1 MPFSVP
7 LLDHRGAAPQPPTGA
22 SPREEDRYLRT
33 AFRYHSRT
41 FSLATRLLPK
51 PVRLPVATLYLYCR
65 TVDELADS
73 RALVVGTEQA
83 LREADQLERNLDA
96 ALAGQPPDG
105 PNALLWRRLAAV
117 HADFG
122 LRPGPLHELID
133 GARWDLHETPVET
146 WEDLLAYANL
156 VAGSVGAMM
165 LPFLA
170 RARADY
176 EALDTPARALGN
188 AMQLTNIARD
198 VGEDWQELRRT
209 YLPAQALSA
218 NELTPETMFAE
229 DPDTRARYAQV
240 MEDLMGRAEAL
251 YEDAEAGI
259 QSLRPAAQTG
269 IRAAARMYRAILNGV
284 RANGYDNLTQRA
296 VVPLR
301 RKVGA
306 TLANDYRRRRD
317 RLAAHDPRIAHAM
330 AARTAT

>member
-1 MPFSVP
+1 MGAS
-7 LLDHRGAAPQPPTGA
+7 LLRHRGAAPQPPAGA
-22 SPREEDRYLRT
+22 SPREEDRYLRA

-73 RALVVGTEQA
+73 RALVVGVEQA
-83 LREADQLERNLDA
+83 LSDADQLERNLDA
-96 ALAGQPPDG
+96 ALAGRPADG

-117 HADFG
+117 HAEFG
-122 LRPGPLHELID
+122 LRPRPLHELID
-133 GARWDLHETPVET
+133 GARWDLHATPVET
-146 WEDLLAYANL
+146 WDDLIAYCHL

-170 RARADY
+170 QDRSDFA
-176 EALDTPARALGN
+176 ALDAPARALGN

-198 VGEDWQELRRT
+198 VGEDWHELGRT
-209 YLPAQALSA
+209 YLPTEALDA
-218 NELTPETMFAE
+218 HGLTPEALFSE
-229 DPDTRARYAQV
+229 DPDVRARYALV
-240 MEDLMGRAEAL
+240 MEDLMGRAEVL
-251 YEDAEAGI
+251 YDDAAVGIERLRAG
-259 QSLRPAAQTG
+259 AQTG

-284 RANGYDNLTQRA
+284 RTNGYDNLTQRA

-306 TLANDYRRRRD
+306 ALLNDYRRRRD
-317 RLAAHDPRIAHAM
+317 ALATRDVRVARAR
-330 AARTAT
+330 AARP

>member
-1 MPFSVP
+1 MVAS
-7 LLDHRGAAPQPPTGA
+7 LLQHRGAAPQPPASA
-22 SPREEDRYLRT
+22 SPREEDRYLRQ

-73 RALVVGTEQA
+73 RALVVGTAQA
-83 LREADQLERNLDA
+83 LTEADQLEQNLDA
-96 ALAGQPPDG
+96 ALAGSPADG

-117 HADFG
+117 HSEFG

-146 WEDLLAYANL
+146 WDDLLAYCNL

-170 RARADY
+170 RNRSDF

-198 VGEDWQELRRT
+198 VGEDWHELGRT
-209 YLPAQALSA
+209 YLPANALSA
-218 NELTPETMFAE
+218 HGLAPAVLFSDA
-229 DPDTRARYAQV
+229 PDVRARYAIV
-240 MEDLMGRAEAL
+240 MEDMMQRAEAL
-251 YEDAEAGI
+251 YDEATAGI
-259 QSLRPAAQTG
+259 EQLRPGAQTG

-284 RANGYDNLTQRA
+284 RANGYDNLTRRA

-306 TLANDYRRRRD
+306 ALANDYRRRRNE
-317 RLAAHDPRIAHAM
+317 LAARDPRVASAM
-330 AARTAT
+330 RHTAP

>member
-1 MPFSVP
+1 VVAS
-7 LLDHRGAAPQPPTGA
+7 LLGHRGAAPQPPA
-22 SPREEDRYLRT
+22 SSSPREEDRYLRA

-83 LREADQLERNLDA
+83 LIEADQLERNLNA
-96 ALAGQPPDG
+96 ALAGQPAG
-105 PNALLWRRLAAV
+105 GANALLWRRLAAV
-117 HADFG
+117 HAEFG

-146 WEDLLAYANL
+146 WDDLLAYANL

-170 RARADY
+170 RNRADF
-176 EALDTPARALGN
+176 EALDAPARALGN

-198 VGEDWQELRRT
+198 VGEDWRELGRT
-209 YLPAQALSA
+209 YLPDSALRA
-218 NELTPETMFAE
+218 AELTPDALFSD
-229 DPDTRARYAQV
+229 DPSIRTRYAQV

-251 YEDAEAGI
+251 YDESEAGI
-259 QSLRPAAQTG
+259 QRLRPAAQTG

-284 RANGYDNLTQRA
+284 RANGYNNLTQRA

-306 TLANDYRRRRD
+306 ALANDYRRRRNGM
-317 RLAAHDPRIAHAM
+317 AASDSRIASAM
-330 AARTAT
+330 QPRTEP

>member
-1 MPFSVP
+1 MVAS
-7 LLDHRGAAPQPPTGA
+7 LLQHRGAAPEPPA
-22 SPREEDRYLRT
+22 NSSPREEDRYLRT

-83 LREADQLERNLDA
+83 LAEADQLERNLDA
-96 ALAGQPPDG
+96 ALAGQPVDG
-105 PNALLWRRLAAV
+105 PNSLLWRRLAAV
-117 HADFG
+117 HAEFG
-122 LRPGPLHELID
+122 LRPGPLHELLD

-146 WEDLLAYANL
+146 WDDLLAYCQL

-170 RARADY
+170 RDRADFD
-176 EALDTPARALGN
+176 ALDTPARALGN

-198 VGEDWQELRRT
+198 VGEDWRELSRT
-209 YLPAQALSA
+209 YLPDSALRN
-218 NELTPETMFAE
+218 NELTPEALFSD
-229 DPDTRARYAQV
+229 DPDVRARYAKV

-251 YEDAEAGI
+251 YNEAEAGI

-301 RKVGA
+301 RKIGA
-306 TLANDYRRRRD
+306 ALANDYRRRRD
-317 RLAAHDPRIAHAM
+317 GLAAGNPRIASAM
-330 AARTAT
+330 STRTDP